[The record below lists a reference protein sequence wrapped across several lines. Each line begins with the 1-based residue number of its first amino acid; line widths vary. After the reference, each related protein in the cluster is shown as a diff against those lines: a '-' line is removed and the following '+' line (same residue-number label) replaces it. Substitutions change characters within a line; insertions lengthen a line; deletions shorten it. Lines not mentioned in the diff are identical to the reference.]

1 MLPMRRQKRQRLSV
15 TSRGSRGT
23 CAALVV
29 LGALALGG
37 RTAAA
42 QGMAPAPQTP
52 PLEAGDTAP
61 LPGAPPPA
69 ISEPAP
75 PVTPLRSAATPEAP
89 ALTAPLILPEPPA
102 PRREPIYRKRWFWGA
117 VGVLL
122 LTGAVVLLVS
132 LSNQDPAT
140 PNTRLGDMR
149 AF

>member
-15 TSRGSRGT
+15 TARHFRGACT
-23 CAALVV
+23 ALVV

-42 QGMAPAPQTP
+42 QATAPAPQTP

-61 LPGAPPPA
+61 PPGAPPPPIA
-69 ISEPAP
+69 EPAP
-75 PVTPLRSAATPEAP
+75 PITPLPSAATPEAP
-89 ALTAPLILPEPPA
+89 ALTAPLVLPEPPA
-102 PRREPIYRKRWFWGA
+102 PRREPIYRQHWFWGA
-117 VGVLL
+117 VGVLV